1 MRIAFSGPD
10 NSGKTTTV
18 KSFLYTW
25 NNYITPKKT
34 YRDLIQENNPKHSKD
49 ITPSTQ
55 STILDSMA
63 KVQEENKDAAHIVYD
78 RCTLDNIAYTLWS
91 HEKGVEGFTKE
102 FCADQIAIMRDS
114 MKHLD
119 IIFLCKFHESQ
130 QIEDD
135 GTGETDK
142 EYIKEVDN
150 IFNSLYSQYNHNVES
165 DIFFPKGDSPCV
177 LTVPDDAQKR
187 IDLISEY
194 VDEEGDLYGDEDSVL
209 NSENLKE
216 LESLVYE
223 QKAEVDRE
231 EHMKDLH
238 RKFGI

>member
-1 MRIAFSGPD
+1 MRIAFSGTG
-10 NSGKTTTV
+10 NSGKTTLL

-25 NNYITPKKT
+25 STYNTPDKT
-34 YRDLIQENNPKHSKD
+34 YRDLIQENNLKHSKD

-119 IIFLCKFHESQ
+119 IIFLCRFDPNQ
-130 QIEDD
+130 AIQDD
-135 GTGETDK
+135 GFRDVSKQFIT
-142 EYIKEVDN
+142 EVDN
-150 IFNSLYSQYNHNVES
+150 IFYSLYHQYKA
-165 DIFFPKGDSPCV
+165 I
-177 LTVPDDAQKR
+177 
-187 IDLISEY
+187 
-194 VDEEGDLYGDEDSVL
+194 
-209 NSENLKE
+209 
-216 LESLVYE
+216 LVS
-223 QKAEVDRE
+223 
-231 EHMKDLH
+231 
-238 RKFGI
+238 